1 MNGQC
6 PKCGGS
12 DLLQITPGFLECRSL
27 VVGLMHQADGS
38 SVPAG
43 HLCGH
48 RFQVSAP
55 VSVELCACG
64 RQSIGRCADC
74 ARALCGQHGTADGLF
89 LCGDCLRHRDQRRRD
104 EETAAAKQQ
113 QAAAARELAETERRR
128 AAVSA
133 KVVSAQD
140 LGEMMTLIVENIVD
154 IPDDVARMAW
164 LRLVG
169 GRAVK
174 PTHDIVTAVG
184 NGHFLQGVQNDPGW
198 RWRETSR
205 VDAWGTR
212 QRIFPGREAPEDRWL
227 DGRGAMWRSM
237 SSVLE
242 LRKGPGPTFTRGE
255 INWVVL
261 PRGEPFRA
269 TGCAQS
275 LGLVLLPNAKMRS
288 VVSGMTLSQPS
299 SQDLGYARVVAAI
312 VQARLRQA
320 S

>member
-154 IPDDVARMAW
+154 M
-164 LRLVG
+164 
-169 GRAVK
+169 
-174 PTHDIVTAVG
+174 
-184 NGHFLQGVQNDPGW
+184 
-198 RWRETSR
+198 
-205 VDAWGTR
+205 R